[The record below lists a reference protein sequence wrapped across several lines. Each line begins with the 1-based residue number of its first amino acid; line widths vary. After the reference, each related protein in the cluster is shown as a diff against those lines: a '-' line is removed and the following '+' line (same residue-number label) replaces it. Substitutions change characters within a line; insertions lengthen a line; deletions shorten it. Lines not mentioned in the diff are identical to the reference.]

1 MITKIVT
8 WLAIYLMIW
17 WVTFFAVLP
26 IGGNVSQHEAGITP
40 EKGHDPGAPAIH
52 NLGKKVKLNSI
63 VAFVIWLI
71 VLILVVFVHVPLPQI
86 PA

>member
-1 MITKIVT
+1 MITKIIT

-26 IGGNVSQHEAGITP
+26 IGGNVSHHEAGVETV
-40 EKGHDPGAPAIH
+40 KGNDPGAPVFH
-52 NLGKKVKLNSI
+52 NLGKKVRLNSI
-63 VAFVIWLI
+63 VALVVWAI
-71 VLILVVFVHVPLPQI
+71 VLILNVFIHIPLPQI